1 MAASLIRKISGL
13 ELEEQILNGGA
24 LVTVIGIFLP
34 WMGGEWLGGE
44 SVTYSGIGFYTSF
57 IGLSALLLQL
67 VVLAITAGPLLGDIV
82 IIRKRHRE
90 SVRLCLT
97 TLSSVMIFS
106 ALSVLAKVTFE
117 FSRMEIRFGIY
128 VSIVGSLVATLYA
141 FLRYQEQRRG
151 LVQELFHHPEDHP
164 APEIRSEIAAAP
176 PPPPPPPPP
185 PAAEEHR
192 LFH

>member
-1 MAASLIRKISGL
+1 MSASLLRKISGL

-24 LVTVIGIFLP
+24 LVTVIAIFLP

-44 SVTYSGIGFYTSF
+44 SVTYSGVGFYTSF
-57 IGLSALLLQL
+57 IGLSALLLEL
-67 VVLAITAGPLLGDIV
+67 YVLAITATPLLGGTV

-90 SVRLCLT
+90 TVRLLAT
-97 TLSSVMIFS
+97 ALSSIMILS

-128 VSIVGSLVATLYA
+128 VAIVGSLVATLYA

-151 LVQELFHHPEDHP
+151 MVQELFHHPEDTP
-164 APEIRSEIAAAP
+164 APEVRMEIATAP
-176 PPPPPPPPP
+176 PPPPPPPPA

-192 LFH
+192 LFR